1 MVEDRDTTPSTRD
14 ILHHKRPHKFCP
26 YCGFRNEGDVDEC
39 EQCGKDISWIRMPE
53 HTPTVSAPKQ
63 KPKSPP
69 KKRRI
74 FSNRAI
80 LLIILGIVLLI
91 ALIVVLVLVTGNG
104 DSGDATRL
112 VNAVCLEAPCG
123 PGVPVPRLTSTMA
136 FERRC
141 IHSCCVPLPAPY
153 SVSTPQSRALP
164 ARRTDALS
172 ASPYL

>member
-1 MVEDRDTTPSTRD
+1 MVEDRDKTESTRD
-14 ILHHKRPHKFCP
+14 ILHHKRLHKFCP

-53 HTPTVSAPKQ
+53 HTPTVSAPRQ

-69 KKRRI
+69 RKRRI

-123 PGVPVPRLTSTMA
+123 PVVPGPVAYSGEVARPIRSLPN
-136 FERRC
+136 
-141 IHSCCVPLPAPY
+141 IQPL
-153 SVSTPQSRALP
+153 RAL
-164 ARRTDALS
+164 
-172 ASPYL
+172 